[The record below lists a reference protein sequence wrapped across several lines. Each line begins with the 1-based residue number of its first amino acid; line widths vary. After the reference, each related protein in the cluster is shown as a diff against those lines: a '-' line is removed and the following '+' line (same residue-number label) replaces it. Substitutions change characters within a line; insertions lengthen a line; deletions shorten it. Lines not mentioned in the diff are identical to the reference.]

1 MPASLRMSTTAA
13 MKTISDSFFLADRPV
28 PPQRRA
34 PVLADHSRPKAATS
48 ANDLFSTPTGDQ
60 ETP

>member
-1 MPASLRMSTTAA
+1 MPASLRMPITAV
-13 MKTISDSFFLADRPV
+13 MKTISRSFCLTDRPV
-28 PPQRRA
+28 SVQRRA